1 MSRSFVS
8 PPRLLL
14 AWAITAAMPV
24 SAQSLIYERFEL
36 QARSNLLVND
46 NGFNLP
52 PGSSFNS
59 ITPTLNDDGWVA
71 FPVQVVTHEG
81 NPALSGVG
89 VWHGKN
95 AVGGIVHRH
104 DGDNL
109 ISPEIAINA
118 TGDVAYRLWP
128 EVGNDQLWLFDPA
141 LGSVSQVP
149 LLPLTPSRIS
159 SLSLSDDRVV
169 GYQATFGTGRGLAS
183 TAAFASPPD
192 SRVHAYETALDP
204 GSPYSYLYS
213 PAMNNQRVIAGKVH
227 VQANAQMQQ
236 IRLFRADGSSDL
248 VAESSAL
255 APGSPFVAFDNGLA
269 VNDHGVVAVIVRRA
283 ADNARAVY
291 RLAPGD
297 SPVEIARVGV
307 DGITEIQSFRPAIN
321 NLGQVVF
328 RASDAQGQAV
338 YVHDGGELVR
348 VIGRGDTII
357 TDRGLG
363 QIGQH
368 DSSPVFGGA
377 PGFNNFGDVVVAAGL
392 HPEGN
397 NQIEWGSGI
406 IVAWAWRGDP
416 LPKME
421 LDLAPKAFQFNVVIG
436 AQADD
441 VLTIGNFGMGLM
453 AWEIDMS
460 ASCAAGAS
468 AHWLMV
474 GGEGALGT
482 GETATVDVMVDAS
495 RLTEGSHE
503 TAFCVDA
510 HDDEGGPYQASVTVP
525 VTLVVKPDL
534 SDDCVFQSGFEETGI
549 ACNLPE

>member
-1 MSRSFVS
+1 MSRSIVS
-8 PPRLLL
+8 ASRLLL

-24 SAQSLIYERFEL
+24 SAQMLIYDWFEL

-95 AVGGIVHRH
+95 AVGGIIHRH

-109 ISPEIAINA
+109 ISTEIAINA
-118 TGDVAYRLWP
+118 TGDVVYRLWP

-192 SRVHAYETALDP
+192 SVVHAYETALDP
-204 GSPYSYLYS
+204 GSPYSFLYS

-227 VQANAQMQQ
+227 VQANALMQQ

-248 VAESSAL
+248 VAASSAL

-291 RLAPGD
+291 RLAPGE
-297 SPVEIARVGV
+297 SPVEIARVGA

-368 DSSPVFGGA
+368 DSSPVFGGS

-416 LPKME
+416 GEPK
-421 LDLAPKAFQFNVVIG
+421 LGLAPDAFAFTVVVDG
-436 AQADD
+436 QADD
-441 VLTIGNFGMGLM
+441 LLTVANTGLGQMG
-453 AWEIDMS
+453 WQIDTS
-460 ASCAAGAS
+460 ASCDAGAS
-468 AHWLMV
+468 AAWLAV
-474 GGEGALGT
+474 DGEGVLGY
-482 GETATVDVMVDAS
+482 GEEAAVAVAVDATG
-495 RLTEGSHE
+495 LAEGSHE
-503 TAFCVDA
+503 TAFCVHA
-510 HDDEGGPYQASVTVP
+510 EHVGGFYQTSVTVP
-525 VTLVVKPDL
+525 VTLVVEPDL
-534 SDDCVFQSGFEETGI
+534 SKDCVFQDGFEEAGI
-549 ACNLPE
+549 RCGLFD